1 MIRFIS
7 VLSIVALVA
16 TACTMEASSNSA
28 TTPAPNTSLPESST
42 TLSPPGAQPA
52 PETPTGP
59 LAESTIADLDLVFD
73 SISDSLD
80 LDAVRRLADSADA
93 RISWLLADLLR
104 FLRPGSASDEILL
117 VFESLTGFEATNTRS
132 PWVDTTNALIT
143 WDTPAP
149 PDYVRWKRQLFIE
162 IDERWEPIFAD
173 PDATLDY
180 RLLSWGGV
188 RPDDR
193 PLGDSSPC
201 PLGCIPALDD
211 PSVTDVAGG
220 DWYPDDAVVFGVT
233 LNGESRAYPKN
244 IMEIHEMVIDTVG
257 GVRIGM
263 PYCTL
268 CGSAQAYDLASVP
281 DGVEQPLLRTS
292 GLLVRS
298 NKLMYDLNSLSAF
311 DTFTGEALSGPM
323 RVANVHLAQLTVVT
337 STWADWKTA
346 HPDTS
351 IIAQDG
357 GIGRRYPLDPLNGR
371 DDNGPIFP
379 IGAVDARLPVQA
391 PVVGVERAD
400 GTYVAFSVVDAKL
413 AVAAD
418 QPVELGGV
426 TLVSDGGGFR
436 ALEDGIEVPT
446 HQAFWFAWSQ
456 FHPTTELWQ
465 PGL

>member
-1 MIRFIS
+1 MS

-16 TACTMEASSNSA
+16 TACTPTASGDSA
-28 TTPAPNTSLPESST
+28 TNTSRPDSST
-42 TLSPPGAQPA
+42 TLPLPGTQPA
-52 PETPTGP
+52 PEVPTGP
-59 LAESTIADLDLVFD
+59 LAESAIADLDLVFD
-73 SISDSLD
+73 STSGSLD
-80 LDAVRRLADSADA
+80 LDAVRRLADSADP

-104 FLRPGSASDEILL
+104 FLPPGPASDEILL
-117 VFESLTGFEATNTRS
+117 VFESLTGFEADSRS

-149 PDYVRWKRQLFIE
+149 PDYVRWKGQLFVG
-162 IDERWEPIFAD
+162 IDERWEYLFTD
-173 PDATLDY
+173 PSATLDY

-193 PLGDSSPC
+193 PLGDSDPC
-201 PLGCIPALDD
+201 PRGCIPALDD
-211 PSVTDVAGG
+211 PAVTDAAGG
-220 DWYPDDAVVFGVT
+220 DWYPDDAVVFGLT

-323 RVANVHLAQLTVVT
+323 RVADVNLAQLTVVT
-337 STWADWKTA
+337 STWGDWKTA
-346 HPDTS
+346 HPGTS

-357 GIGRRYPLDPLNGR
+357 GIGRRYALDPLNGR

-391 PVVGVERAD
+391 PVVGVETTDR
-400 GTYVAFSVVDAKL
+400 TYVAFSVVDAKL
-413 AVAAD
+413 ALAD
-418 QPVELGGV
+418 GQPVELGGV
-426 TLVSDGGGFR
+426 TLENDAGGFR
-436 ALEDGIEVPT
+436 AFEDGIEVPT

-456 FHPTTELWQ
+456 FHPSTELWQ
-465 PGL
+465 PGLPG